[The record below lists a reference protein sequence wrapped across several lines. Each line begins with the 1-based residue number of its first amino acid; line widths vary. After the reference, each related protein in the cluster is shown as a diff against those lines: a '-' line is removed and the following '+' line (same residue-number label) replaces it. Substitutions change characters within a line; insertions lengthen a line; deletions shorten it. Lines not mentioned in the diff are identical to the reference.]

1 MNTNMDENDFRRI
14 LGEELD
20 TRIEPLATREE
31 LDTRIEP
38 LATREELD
46 TRIEPLAT
54 REELGSII
62 TNTIAPLLT
71 RLNAIDQGFNA
82 IDELIHAIDQRF
94 NAIDELIHEVK
105 ETNELQV
112 RLVNLIEKVFVV
124 NETLGK
130 VISQSIET
138 SKRSIRTNEEAISNL
153 ESRLDDLIAA

>member
-20 TRIEPLATREE
+20 SRIEPLATREE
-31 LDTRIEP
+31 LDSRIEP
-38 LATREELD
+38 LATAEEV
-46 TRIEPLAT
+46 
-54 REELGSII
+54 GSII
-62 TNTIAPLLT
+62 THAIEPLVT
-71 RLNAIDQGFNA
+71 RLNAID
-82 IDELIHAIDQRF
+82 ELIL
-94 NAIDELIHEVK
+94 ELK

-112 RLVNLIEKVFVV
+112 RMVNLIEKVFVV

-138 SKRSIRTNEEAISNL
+138 SKRSIRANEEAISNL